1 MADAALQRHWLA
13 GVLSRAA
20 HPSATSLRID
30 PDADTAAA
38 WAHVGRVCGL
48 DMGQLAAVVAQQLRL
63 PLADLGSADP
73 AARKLLPQ
81 APAVELQVLPL
92 RSSNHTL
99 VVATSDPLNFGLAQ
113 KLEFLSGRHTEF
125 EVAAPDALKEV
136 IEEHYAPER
145 AGVWTITDGQLADAV
160 GHVRLAP
167 QRGGPDPDGPL
178 AGLLALL
185 LLRAVRGGTQEIH
198 LEAPERGGRIKMGGG
213 TDLRTF
219 ARLPR
224 PVLAGLGDRVRALVG
239 ASGRL
244 PFHVDGSGWELRVEG
259 AADDASLRL
268 LVQDERSAAAYFP
281 ESNAQRV
288 ASARSGIAAPHAL
301 VVDDEADQRL
311 LLRHT
316 LENAGFVV
324 HEASDGVAALENLA
338 HEETISLLVLDLM
351 MPRMGGLEVLERV
364 RAGVRTAGLPVV
376 VVTGSTDPE
385 DEVRLLAAGA
395 DDYIHKPIDP
405 PAVARRVDAVLRRS
419 DLWSF
424 LDR

>member
-1 MADAALQRHWLA
+1 MADAALQHHWLA
-13 GVLSRAA
+13 GVLRRAG
-20 HPSATSLRID
+20 HPSASSLRLD
-30 PDADTAAA
+30 PDAATAAA
-38 WAHVGRVCGL
+38 WAQVGRVSGL
-48 DMGQLAAVVAQQLRL
+48 EMGQLAAVVAKQLRL

-81 APAVELQVLPL
+81 GPAVELQVLPL

-99 VVATSDPLNFGLAQ
+99 VVATADPLNFGLAQ

-125 EVAAPDALKEV
+125 EVAAPDALEEA

-145 AGVWTITDGQLADAV
+145 AGAWTITDGELAEAV
-160 GHVRLAP
+160 GQVRLAP
-167 QRGGPDPDGPL
+167 VRDTADPNGPL

-185 LLRAVRGGTQEIH
+185 LLRAVRGGAQEIH

-213 TDLRTF
+213 AGLRTF

-224 PVLAGLGDRVRALVG
+224 PVLAGLAERLRALADG
-239 ASGRL
+239 TGRI
-244 PFHVDGSGWELRVEG
+244 PFEVDGTGWELRVEG

-268 LVQDERSAAAYFP
+268 LVQDARAAAAYFP
-281 ESNAQRV
+281 ESDARRV
-288 ASARSGIAAPHAL
+288 ASASSGIAAPHAL

-311 LLRHT
+311 LLRRT
-316 LENAGFVV
+316 LESAGFVV
-324 HEASDGVAALENLA
+324 HEASDGVAALEDLA
-338 HEETISLLVLDLM
+338 HEETISLLVLDLL

-424 LDR
+424 LDG